1 MRGGF
6 SEQLREALVVKS
18 NEIGGG
24 DTAAEVKRVV
34 LEMLKVGNT
43 ITVCGRAFSVYA
55 RRRIYSPVLRRGR
68 RNEYAAKRNERT
80 RKYFSRATPKMI
92 LKAASITRSLL
103 SARKGH
109 RTRGW
114 TIWLDLPRRSS
125 GVGASA
131 LRSGHQKEI
140 SRTRRGGLRFY
151 ATWKGEKDER
161 EDATD
166 DEKRMFCV
174 HYFLADDTVE
184 VIEKGDARF
193 GDEEN
198 FRKYHQHQK
207 ERRKQKENRRYRH
220 QHHLRNR

>member
-1 MRGGF
+1 M
-6 SEQLREALVVKS
+6 VKS

-55 RRRIYSPVLRRGR
+55 CDGFTRQFYEEGEEMSMPP
-68 RNEYAAKRNERT
+68 NETNEHEST
-80 RKYFSRATPKMI
+80 SSRDSK
-92 LKAASITRSLL
+92 
-103 SARKGH
+103 
-109 RTRGW
+109 
-114 TIWLDLPRRSS
+114 DDFES
-125 GVGASA
+125 GVNNSLAFKRAKGPPNARLDDMA
-131 LRSGHQKEI
+131 RFTEAKLQATELGVGSGHQKEI
-140 SRTRRGGLRFY
+140 SRTRRGGFTVLRHM
-151 ATWKGEKDER
+151 ER
-161 EDATD
+161 RERREEDATD

-184 VIEKGDARF
+184 VIEKGGRALLRR
-193 GDEEN
+193 GKLPKISSTSE
-198 FRKYHQHQK
+198 